1 MVPLIYFALFCSY
14 SCHLRHNP
22 AQRKT
27 REMHLLVRMKRALW
41 ILILVLFTT
50 SLFGQAKPLSQA
62 DFVKMLYALQS
73 SPATKTDII
82 AALRTRGID
91 FDVTD
96 GIRGLTRSKSGNDE
110 EIRRALDEADR
121 RRKNPESAI
130 VPNKAEADALLAKTR
145 QNTLGALE
153 DMPDFVVKQQI
164 QRSIAYA
171 GTGTYTPQD
180 NLIVAVSYRATGEEN
195 YRVLMVNGIMQT
207 NTTAKQS
214 YEEVGGTSSTG
225 EFVTMLAVI
234 FKPESLTKFEPV
246 ETDIIRARKAVVF
259 DFEVAPELAQETLT
273 CKVLT
278 ERSTRPGIKG
288 KLWIDTKD
296 ARVLKVESEATSIPP
311 DFPCPTAKRNI
322 DYDWVTISDEKYL
335 LPLLSDV
342 RLTVRDSGK
351 TYETRNVIR
360 FKNYQKYGSQVIIRD
375 DDTPE
380 PVKKPE

>member
-1 MVPLIYFALFCSY
+1 
-14 SCHLRHNP
+14 
-22 AQRKT
+22 
-27 REMHLLVRMKRALW
+27 MKRALT
-41 ILILVLFTT
+41 LLTVLLFTIVAG
-50 SLFGQAKPLSQA
+50 FGQAKPLSQA
-62 DFVKMLYALQS
+62 EFVKMLYALQS

-82 AALRTRGID
+82 TALRTRGID
-91 FDVTD
+91 FEVTD

-110 EIRRALDEADR
+110 ELRRALDEADR
-121 RRKNPESAI
+121 RHKNPESAI
-130 VPNKAEADALLAKTR
+130 VPNKIEADALLAKTR
-145 QNTLGALE
+145 QNTLAALE

-180 NLIVAVSYRATGEEN
+180 NLIVAVSYRASGEEN
-195 YRVLMVNGIMQT
+195 YRVLMINGIMQA

-234 FKPESLTKFEPV
+234 FKPESETKFEPV
-246 ETDIIRARKAVVF
+246 ETDVIRGRKAVVF
-259 DFEVAPELAQETLT
+259 DFEVTPELAQESLT

-278 ERSTRPGIKG
+278 ERSTHPGIKG

-322 DYDWVTISDEKYL
+322 DYDWVTISAEKYL

-342 RLTVRDSGK
+342 RLTVRDNGK

-360 FKNYQKYGSQVIIRD
+360 FKNYQKYGSEVVIRD
-375 DDTPE
+375 DDSPE
-380 PVKKPE
+380 PVKKPD